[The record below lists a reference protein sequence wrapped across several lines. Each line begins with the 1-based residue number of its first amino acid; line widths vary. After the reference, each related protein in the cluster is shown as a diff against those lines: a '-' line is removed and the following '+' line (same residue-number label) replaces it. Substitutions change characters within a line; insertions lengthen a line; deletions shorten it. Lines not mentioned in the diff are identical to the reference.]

1 MEFYIH
7 ENNKLDK
14 LYLEGHDNFYIR
26 KEGQI
31 VQANY
36 DFYIIGS
43 EYMNIKGI
51 QIPSKIKATRNILM
65 VLSNNLSSISQ
76 YEINRDVFMKSLDD
90 VQFLEFSDMCSVYL
104 SLDDIMEQY
113 YKENPNIP
121 ENERARLFN
130 SNTESTSV
138 DIYEN
143 DPELNEYD

>member
-65 VLSNNLSSISQ
+65 
-76 YEINRDVFMKSLDD
+76 LDD